1 MRIIFGIGN
10 PGNRYKYNRHNVGFL
25 VLDYFASL
33 NSLSFF
39 PSQGD
44 YFYSEN
50 SLENND
56 FKLVK
61 PATYVNNSGII
72 AAQVIEKENIGIK
85 DLLIIH
91 DDVNLSF
98 SESRIKIKGGDGGHN
113 GLNSIIYHLASE
125 NFPRIRIGIGKNF
138 EKGGMA
144 EYVLSDFT
152 NEEFEQLKNT
162 FDSVVILMKEFII
175 GGVEG
180 LLNANSRMS
189 NSDNQDF
196 SENKN

>member
-1 MRIIFGIGN
+1 M
-10 PGNRYKYNRHNVGFL
+10 
-25 VLDYFASL
+25 DYFASL